1 MGIFSVNVVGFAM
14 VEAAYF
20 HPPAWDFEGLADRL
34 MWFANFVLVD
44 GKMRSLFSMLF
55 GASLLLVAER
65 AEASG
70 RSAASVH
77 YRRMV
82 VLLLFG
88 LAHFYFLWFGDIL
101 TSYALVG
108 MVVFAV
114 WRLNAVALAALAAT
128 LYIFAF
134 ADSLNQAAWLTRAV
148 EIVASGNRA
157 DPELFEAAQGTVSFL
172 SPDKAYIAH
181 DLAVHQDFGAYVRE
195 MTGPRRSEPF
205 QTVSALWP
213 ETMALMLL
221 GMAAYRSGFL
231 TGSWRRE
238 TYRVVAFAGICLGA
252 AFSAVLAII
261 VWSGGFKLP
270 TTMIALETWS
280 MPAHPV
286 MALAYAALI
295 ILLIRDRGTLTQR
308 FAAVGRAAF
317 YNYLGTS
324 LVATFIFNGWGL
336 GLYDTLSRAE
346 AWLLA
351 PAFWLIMLLWSKP
364 WLDRYRYGPFE
375 WLWRSLSRL
384 ELQPMRKMVP
394 AVAEG

>member
-317 YNYLGTS
+317 SNYLGTS

>member
-55 GASLLLVAER
+55 GASLLLVAEC

-317 YNYLGTS
+317 SNYLGTS